1 MQKKAPAQ
9 KAAAPVKKVE
19 APAKKTASPV
29 KKEMAPKNSPKKADV
44 KAPVAPP
51 KNSKAQP
58 SKNSP
63 VKAGNKAAAPEE
75 EKKADL
81 TAAKAKAEPA
91 KIETILT
98 QAPEKI
104 KEIWERNKIPLIID
118 KSGNFNTFLKY
129 KGSMADY
136 TEFSL
141 LEKMG
146 KKTKEAFIE
155 EFRMLMVASM
165 RNGHTMCLFFDK
177 SIFDVRSFFK
187 DVPYFV
193 IPDILTP
200 KQLQNKDFYK
210 KKVLLPE
217 EDKDVQGNVGYFEIR
232 DDFNFIFLFHADD
245 AVEIQKTINLPS
257 ELFEV
262 LVIKEN

>member
-19 APAKKTASPV
+19 APAKKAAAPV
-29 KKEMAPKNSPKKADV
+29 KKEIAPKNSPKKADV
-44 KAPVAPP
+44 KAPIAPP

-58 SKNSP
+58 VKNPP
-63 VKAGNKAAAPEE
+63 VKAGNKAAPEE

-81 TAAKAKAEPA
+81 TAAKAKAEPE

-146 KKTKEAFIE
+146 KKTKDKFIE
-155 EFRMLMVASM
+155 EFRIQMVASM

-177 SIFDVRSFFK
+177 SIIDVRSLFK

-210 KKVLLPE
+210 KKVLLPD

-232 DDFNFIFLFHADD
+232 EDFNFIFLFHADD
-245 AVEIQKTINLPS
+245 AVEIQKTMNLPF